1 METNKE
7 ETKIKEVIDMLRP
20 FLVSDGGDVEFV
32 KYENHIVYIKLS
44 GACANCMLIDYTLK
58 DGIEIQ
64 KLNIGYKEGKTNV
77 NLFGSIEEVLGD
89 DYKAYSKKYAI
100 E

>member
-32 KYENHIVYIKLS
+32 KYENHIVYINLS

-58 DGIEIQ
+58 DGIEAAI
-64 KLNIGYKEGKTNV
+64 K
-77 NLFGSIEEVLGD
+77 EEVPEVEEVVNVVD
-89 DYKAYSKKYAI
+89 
-100 E
+100 